1 MPEENIIPIIDCD
14 VLQKPNTGKVLVLN
28 LLAHLS
34 KACSARTE
42 ANYVARPFEIIPD
55 DQLRRWPWP

>member
-28 LLAHLS
+28 LLAQLS

-42 ANYVARPFEIIPD
+42 ANYIARPFEIKPD
-55 DQLRRWPWP
+55 DQ